1 MKNFTV
7 FFYRALTT
15 VPMLGFVLGAC
26 APSPEPDASQ
36 PTRWTQP
43 APTEFAA
50 RVLATDA
57 AALTGDR
64 AAVETQLRAAGDNFR
79 RSMKLPDSARPVDHE
94 SGRAVAKQV
103 HGVRSAVW
111 LDRENLFAI
120 VEQNEQKSQQTI
132 DEICTQLDPLGD
144 TLGVV
149 VNLQSGAATSGDEL
163 EILSR
168 NCQLEPG
175 DRAYL
180 QRTRQV
186 DVLSPAI
193 RAQHKANQAH

>member
-1 MKNFTV
+1 MQYFTLPV
-7 FFYRALTT
+7 QAVRISGLLT
-15 VPMLGFVLGAC
+15 MLVLVAC
-26 APSPEPDASQ
+26 SRQPETTADQ
-36 PTRWTQP
+36 PQKWKEP

-50 RVLATDA
+50 HVVATNA

-64 AAVETQLRAAGDNFR
+64 EAVKAQMHAAQDSLR
-79 RSMKLPDSARPVDHE
+79 RSMKLPDPARRIDRE
-94 SGRAVAKQV
+94 LGRTAAKQV
-103 HGVRSAVW
+103 QGVRSVVW

-120 VEQNEQKSQQTI
+120 VEQNAQKSYQTI
-132 DEICTQLDPLGD
+132 DAICAQLDPLGD

-149 VNLQSGAATSGDEL
+149 VNLQSGAATSGDDL

-180 QRTRQV
+180 QRNRQV

-193 RAQHKANQAH
+193 RAQHKANQAR